1 VYYVGDAG
9 ILQKD
14 IDKRGRALQPLW
26 QAGHCF
32 ASNLSGVTRNMLLHW
47 MHTRCRTVLETG
59 ASFGELFEAGELV
72 LALVVSVAMGRS

>member
-1 VYYVGDAG
+1 
-9 ILQKD
+9 
-14 IDKRGRALQPLW
+14 
-26 QAGHCF
+26 
-32 ASNLSGVTRNMLLHW
+32 LHW